1 MRTLVIHAHP
11 RPSHSVVTQGLR
23 QALGG
28 CPEVEVRPL
37 YELYPDFDIDVAAEQ
52 QALAQAELV
61 IWLCPV
67 YWYSVP
73 ALLKHWFDQVL
84 AHGWAY
90 GPGAA
95 ALQGKTAW
103 WVASAG
109 AAASAYTADG
119 AHQRPFADFVPP
131 IEQTAR
137 FCGMHW
143 LPPLVLHGGHATSP
157 ADLQA
162 GRDTLLA
169 QWAQHCQMLAADSH
183 APTFAPPAAA
193 APAKTITHTPAHASA
208 VASPPAERST
218 P

>member
-11 RPSHSVVTQGLR
+11 RPSHSIVTQGLR

-28 CPEVEVRPL
+28 CPGVTVRQL

-84 AHGWAY
+84 AHGWAF
-90 GPGAA
+90 GPGGD
-95 ALQGKTAW
+95 ALRGKAAW

-109 AAASAYTADG
+109 GSLADYAPG
-119 AHQRPFADFVPP
+119 GVHRRPFADFTAP

-137 FCGMHW
+137 FCGMRW
-143 LPPLVLHGGHATSP
+143 LPPHIQHGQREAVG
-157 ADLQA
+157 ADSQA
-162 GRDTLLA
+162 REPGLA
-169 QWAQHCQMLAADSH
+169 ERLAAH
-183 APTFAPPAAA
+183 LAALRL
-193 APAKTITHTPAHASA
+193 PESRP
-208 VASPPAERST
+208 
-218 P
+218 